1 MKGFNIMQ
9 GNHYPGSVDPEI
21 VADDRLIPAQEKLA
35 CCVVMMAGFGL
46 KSAKKKKKML
56 HSTKKLSCIDRVI
69 TW

>member
-46 KSAKKKKKML
+46 KSAKKKKKV
-56 HSTKKLSCIDRVI
+56 T
-69 TW
+69 